1 MGTDDQHESQRF
13 LLADVLTAHL
23 INVLNVRLAHGALL
37 KNFWSS
43 KKVLPNVQFPVASR

>member
-23 INVLNVRLAHGALL
+23 DFFLNVRLAPGAFFEKFLVIG
-37 KNFWSS
+37 KGA
-43 KKVLPNVQFPVASR
+43 P